1 LDEIRVL
8 QLGTEDWS
16 QCYALPEN
24 IDWDY
29 QQVVTEKPENPYD
42 VVFWDR
48 APVSGELS
56 VLDAAIKTYTLFV
69 TERVVLDSESRALYD
84 RKMGQPLPV
93 SEIGNFLGHELV
105 YFFPKS
111 YGEKYQLKNLAIA
124 QDFAGSVKWN
134 GNCGVQI
141 AGDYGQEFHQ
151 IAYWRNNIP
160 VMRGQ
165 TIDLWLE
172 YRKDPDVSIALIVT
186 QFEQGS
192 ISNIQQR
199 WEFCEE
205 ELEHVVQLHN
215 QMEDG
220 PIFVSLHAK
229 GSGKLEIRALH
240 DRYSRKD
247 HGYFLPGGER
257 FVTSNREELFCYF
270 DPGDRKPPLN
280 VYFAGYKTMEGF
292 EGHRLMKKLGS
303 PFLLVSEARLEGGC
317 FYMGTREYERM
328 VIKAILHYRDKLE
341 FDSNQVILSGLSMG
355 TFGALY
361 YGCDIRPHAM
371 ILGKPLA
378 SIGNVAANEK
388 LLRPG
393 GFPTSLDVLMNI
405 CGKTDAEAVTTLN
418 KKFWSKF
425 TSTDW
430 DHSKF
435 IVSYMI
441 EDDYDTDAYEML
453 IGHLQSAGVQV
464 YGKGIHGRHNDNTGA
479 IVNWFVSQ
487 YEKILRED
495 FGRGETEGC

>member
-1 LDEIRVL
+1 
-8 QLGTEDWS
+8 
-16 QCYALPEN
+16 
-24 IDWDY
+24 
-29 QQVVTEKPENPYD
+29 
-42 VVFWDR
+42 
-48 APVSGELS
+48 
-56 VLDAAIKTYTLFV
+56 
-69 TERVVLDSESRALYD
+69 
-84 RKMGQPLPV
+84 
-93 SEIGNFLGHELV
+93 
-105 YFFPKS
+105 
-111 YGEKYQLKNLAIA
+111 
-124 QDFAGSVKWN
+124 
-134 GNCGVQI
+134 
-141 AGDYGQEFHQ
+141 
-151 IAYWRNNIP
+151 
-160 VMRGQ
+160 
-165 TIDLWLE
+165 
-172 YRKDPDVSIALIVT
+172 
-186 QFEQGS
+186 
-192 ISNIQQR
+192 
-199 WEFCEE
+199 
-205 ELEHVVQLHN
+205 
-215 QMEDG
+215 MEDG

-405 CGKTDAEAVTTLN
+405 CGKTDAEAVTILN